1 MTSKNQRKHSRH
13 DRYDREFLSVANL
26 LNSVKDNTTKVV
38 NKRQVIV
45 NKALAM
51 THRTLTNGKEYRQLQ
66 SVIHQV
72 TMLQDNIP
80 FIKEAPYLLVV
91 APKGFLSHMN
101 RLIQSCNDYIDET
114 PLLRLGN
121 TQKME
126 YLPSDIDLKGVIF
139 YDRKGVNSTWTKEED
154 MINTHIKEAPVV
166 TKEITTV
173 HELKQIQ
180 SNTTH
185 QLEDIL

>member
-1 MTSKNQRKHSRH
+1 MTNSKRRNSRH
-13 DRYDREFLSVANL
+13 DRYDREFLSVSNL
-26 LNSVKDNTTKVV
+26 LNSVKGNITEVV

-51 THRTLTNGKEYRQLQ
+51 THRTLTNGKEFRQLQ
-66 SVIHQV
+66 SVIRQV
-72 TMLQDNIP
+72 TMLQNNIP
-80 FIKEAPYLLVV
+80 FVKEAPYLLVV

-101 RLIQSCNDYIDET
+101 RLIESCNHYIDET

-121 TQKME
+121 IEKME
-126 YLPSDIDLKGVIF
+126 YLPSDIDLKGILF
-139 YDRKGVNSTWTKEED
+139 YDRKGVNSMWTEKES
-154 MINTHIKEAPVV
+154 MISITKEAPVI